1 MISKSEILMGR
12 DTKYPSD
19 YTKEVSDNIDKIL
32 EPLNIVRKRYAK
44 PMYVSSGWRPLA
56 INSRLSNA
64 GKKSNHIKG
73 LAVDF
78 KDTDGS
84 LRKWV
89 IDHIEWLAGLGFYFE
104 DFRWTKNWVHFQLI
118 APKSGRR
125 IYIPNSK
132 QMPYPEAWDGK
143 YNTELNYK

>member
-1 MISKSEILMGR
+1 MISKSEVLMGR
-12 DTKYPSD
+12 DIKYPID
-19 YTKEVSDNIDKIL
+19 YTQEVSDNIDKIL
-32 EPLNIVRKRYAK
+32 IPLNIVRKRYAK

-78 KDTDGS
+78 RDIDGA

-89 IDHIEWLAGLGFYFE
+89 VDHIEWLAGLGFYFE
-104 DFRWTKNWVHFQLI
+104 DFKWTNGWVHFQI
-118 APKSGRR
+118 VPPGSKRR
-125 IYIPNSK
+125 VYIPNSS
-132 QMPYPEAWDGK
+132 PARVPNAWDGK
-143 YNTELNYK
+143 YDHSLDY